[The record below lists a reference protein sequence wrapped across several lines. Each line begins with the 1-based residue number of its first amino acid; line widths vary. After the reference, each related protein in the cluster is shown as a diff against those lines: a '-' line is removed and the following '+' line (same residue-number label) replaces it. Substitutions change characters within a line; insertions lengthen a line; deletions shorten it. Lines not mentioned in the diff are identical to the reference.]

1 MIPFLKEAVSGL
13 FSKPSTEGYP
23 FTPKEAPEG
32 YRGRIVFHADRCI
45 GCGMCAA
52 AGASHDRC
60 VQAHIYGMT
69 EAERFGGKYIY
80 FCPMGLCLLYTS
92 PSPRDA

>member
-1 MIPFLKEAVSGL
+1 MIPFLKEAVTGL

-45 GCGMCAA
+45 GCGMCERVCEG
-52 AGASHDRC
+52 GAISTTSVETEELCIRDRAHPLRRRARRR
-60 VQAHIYGMT
+60 VPGHGHLQA
-69 EAERFGGKYIY
+69 
-80 FCPMGLCLLYTS
+80 
-92 PSPRDA
+92 